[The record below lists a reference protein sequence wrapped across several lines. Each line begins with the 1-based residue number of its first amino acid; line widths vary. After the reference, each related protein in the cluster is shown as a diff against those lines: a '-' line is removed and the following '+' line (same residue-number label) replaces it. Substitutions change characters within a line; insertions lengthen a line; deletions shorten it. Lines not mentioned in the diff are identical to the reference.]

1 VSVAI
6 QEEINDKLSS
16 TNQVIATN
24 MSLSDRF
31 RKELEGYLDDL
42 DKKVTDDGE
51 KLIKKPRNFDSIV
64 NAMSRDDLFDDQ
76 TEETIGK
83 EKQESN
89 TKRSETIGPGK
100 KQIGKPPKAMK
111 TIEKQEYSTL
121 KNQKETNK
129 KSWYKY
135 LLQDYIN
142 DNYNKEFDGRYS
154 TLLVGTGEE
163 DQQQQ
168 ESKGGNSGGGGEKGE
183 ERKKKTF
190 EERKKEEAI
199 KKGLAEIFMLDRE
212 LFLISKK
219 EGELSLQVDT
229 SPRPG
234 STETGTTS
242 ELGTPYSMLGSRGS
256 NQPDPTFL
264 TKNRSSFA
272 ATTPK
277 TGRESIASISASK
290 KQQREKEGKERDNE
304 EGIAATMEEES
315 NSEEEEGGRGK
326 VNRHPYPKLTE
337 EQNKRIDELLLLDD
351 DLEFEKKFA
360 YFSKEEKEANKQL
373 DSELEAYGRLSRLSE
388 DLILPDSDERRT
400 KERGNRR
407 ERDYGN
413 TKDSNKK
420 ENRKENKKEK
430 KDGNDYLREQRKER
444 NFKDYE
450 KNIDSMLYTIT
461 NNKEID
467 FRSFFSDQ
475 DKEEEK
481 EGNGSPSL
489 ISRSSYAKSL
499 VDVPYADEVK

>member
-1 VSVAI
+1 
-6 QEEINDKLSS
+6 
-16 TNQVIATN
+16 

-83 EKQESN
+83 EKQES
-89 TKRSETIGPGK
+89 TMKRSESNIGTDK
-100 KQIGKPPKAMK
+100 KQVGKPPKAAMK
-111 TIEKQEYSTL
+111 MSDNSSL
-121 KNQKETNK
+121 KSQQQSKETK
-129 KSWYKY
+129 KNWYKY

-163 DQQQQ
+163 DQLS
-168 ESKGGNSGGGGEKGE
+168 ESKGGGEGEKGE

-190 EERKKEEAI
+190 EEMKKEEAI

-212 LFLISKK
+212 LYIISKK

-229 SPRPG
+229 PPRP
-234 STETGTTS
+234 ETGTTS

-264 TKNRSSFA
+264 TKNRSSSA

-277 TGRESIASISASK
+277 TTGRESIASISAGK
-290 KQQREKEGKERDNE
+290 KLREKEETERGITE
-304 EGIAATMEEES
+304 ED
-315 NSEEEEGGRGK
+315 SEDEEEGRI
-326 VNRHPYPKLTE
+326 NRHPYPKLTE

-351 DLEFEKKFA
+351 DIEFEKKFA
-360 YFSKEEKEANKQL
+360 YFSKEDKEANKQL
-373 DSELEAYGRLSRLSE
+373 DAELEAYGRLSRLSE
-388 DLILPDSDERRT
+388 DLLLLDPEET
-400 KERGNRR
+400 KGKERTRK

-413 TKDSNKK
+413 ATKK
-420 ENRKENKKEK
+420 EKEKGK

-444 NFKDYE
+444 KFKEYE
-450 KNIDSMLYTIT
+450 KNIDSMLYNVT
-461 NNKEID
+461 NNKETD
-467 FRSFFSDQ
+467 FRSFFS
-475 DKEEEK
+475 EENAAK

-489 ISRSSYAKSL
+489 ISRSSCSKSL